1 VGVGANQLI
10 AKVACKLN
18 KPDAVTCLTK
28 KGFFRI
34 SNRILFRDVTGFGG
48 DLGEEL
54 QSIYGECSLKDLQ
67 DRVKGNPSFLRDQ
80 IGPEKFHRVC
90 DIMNGVCDKPVK
102 NKFMNNAVNCG
113 KRNLRKSNL

>member
-1 VGVGANQLI
+1 VGVGPNKLM

-28 KGFFRI
+28 KGFFRVA
-34 SNRILFRDVTGFGG
+34 NRIQFRDVTGFGS

-54 QSIYGECSLKDLQ
+54 QSIYGECSLKELQ
-67 DRVKGNPSFLRDQ
+67 DRINEKPSFLKKR
-80 IGPEKFHRVC
+80 IGPEKSQRAH
-90 DIMNGVCDKPVK
+90 DIMNGICNEPVK
-102 NKFMNNAVNCG
+102 NKFVNKGLNCG